1 MKALLCLT
9 NGCSVQCC
17 VELRMNGAEG
27 VCVAQVERHAEEA
40 RSAAEEAQVL
50 QQELAAERAA
60 RENMEREL
68 AQLRVTSL
76 GLPVEPLPG
85 I

>member
-1 MKALLCLT
+1 M
-9 NGCSVQCC
+9 
-17 VELRMNGAEG
+17 
-27 VCVAQVERHAEEA
+27 ERHAEEA